1 MKAVVLDDQCNL
13 ISSQMNIDLK
23 KISNVKEKIHKNIQ
37 I

>member
-23 KISNVKEKIHKNIQ
+23 KNLMLRKKIYKNIQ